1 MKRFY
6 VAVALLGFVLVTS
19 LASELYLNKLEKKLM
34 SHLETAEVAYHS
46 NYDSAIADINKANE
60 IWERNMP
67 YLSVFINSETLDDI
81 SIDFLET
88 IAATEGEKS
97 DFNASLYSLKYKI
110 TDLIKTEKISWMS
123 FI

>member
-1 MKRFY
+1 MRRFY
-6 VAVALLGFVLVTS
+6 VALALLAFVIVTS
-19 LASELYLNKLEKKLM
+19 FVSELYLNRLEKQVML
-34 SHLETAEVAYHS
+34 HLDAAESSYRLNSNTTA
-46 NYDSAIADINKANE
+46 ADIEKANK
-60 IWERNMP
+60 IWEHNIP
-67 YLSVFINSETLDDI
+67 YLSIFINSETLDDI

-88 IAATEGEKS
+88 IAATGAEKS

>member
-46 NYDSAIADINKANE
+46 NYDSAMADINKANE